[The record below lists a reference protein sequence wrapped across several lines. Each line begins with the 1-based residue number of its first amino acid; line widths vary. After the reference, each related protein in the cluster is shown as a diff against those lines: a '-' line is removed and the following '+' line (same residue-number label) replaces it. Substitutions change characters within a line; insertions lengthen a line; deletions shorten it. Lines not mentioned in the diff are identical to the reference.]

1 MFDFLFS
8 WLQGPINSKQAKD
21 ARQGFSAFLGFPTT
35 PNYADA
41 DGPPTER
48 PDALPASPD
57 TIIDIEAVADE
68 NGDTDAESDD
78 DGTTTPAQ
86 PGDS

>member
-8 WLQGPINSKQAKD
+8 WLQGPINSKQAKT
-21 ARQGFSAFLGFPTT
+21 ARNGFSTLLGFPTT

-48 PDALPASPD
+48 PDALPVNPD
-57 TIIDIEAVADE
+57 APIDET
-68 NGDTDAESDD
+68 DTDTDTSSDTD
-78 DGTTTPAQ
+78 TTTNPTQ

>member
-8 WLQGPINSKQAKD
+8 WLQGPSNSKRTNQ
-21 ARQGFSAFLGFPTT
+21 ARQSFTSFLGFPST

-48 PDALPASPD
+48 PNASALPPASD
-57 TIIDIEAVADE
+57 TEPATT
-68 NGDTDAESDD
+68 NTDD
-78 DGTTTPAQ
+78 TTTTNNNQ
-86 PGDS
+86 PEDS

>member
-8 WLQGPINSKQAKD
+8 WLQGPTTSKRTNQ
-21 ARQGFSAFLGFPTT
+21 ARQSFTSFLGFPST

-48 PDALPASPD
+48 PNTSALPPA
-57 TIIDIEAVADE
+57 A
-68 NGDTDAESDD
+68 DAEANTDTGETTDNEASADD
-78 DGTTTPAQ
+78 TTTNTDPE
-86 PGDS
+86 DS